1 MAIRNPVE
9 WVVGQVSVTAHTL
22 EDVGHEFR
30 RPREGDE
37 ILYPEVQKIGIRDL
51 RDALARGLSDFGAY
65 RTDVLFIGIIYP
77 LAGLILARV
86 TAGYDMLPL
95 LFPLVSGFALIGP
108 FAAAGLYELSRRREL
123 GEDINWTD
131 AFNVFR
137 SPAIGAILLLGLIL
151 TGIFLLWLATAMGIY
166 ALTLGPA
173 MPESY
178 TGFLTD
184 VFTTP
189 AGWTLIVV
197 GTGVGFVFALIV
209 LTISVISFPLLLDR
223 HVTLMSAIGAS
234 VRAVTANPKTM
245 LVWGMIIAAGLVI
258 GAIPLLLGLIIVV
271 PVLGHATWHLYRKVI
286 R

>member
-258 GAIPLLLGLIIVV
+258 GAIPLLLGLIVVV

>member
-37 ILYPEVQKIGIRDL
+37 ILYPEVQKIGIHDL

-178 TGFLTD
+178 MGFLTD

>member
-9 WVVGQVSVTAHTL
+9 WVAGQVSVTAHTL
-22 EDVGHEFR
+22 EDVGHGFR
-30 RPREGDE
+30 RPRKGDE
-37 ILYPEVQKIGIRDL
+37 ILYPEVQKIGVGDL
-51 RDALARGLSDFGAY
+51 RDALSRGLSDFGAY

-108 FAAAGLYELSRRREL
+108 FAAAGLYELSRRRER
-123 GEDINWTD
+123 GEDIAWTD

-178 TGFLTD
+178 AGFLTD

-189 AGWTLIVV
+189 AGWTLIIV
-197 GTGVGFVFALIV
+197 GTSVGFVFALIV

-234 VRAVTANPKTM
+234 IRAVMANPGTM
-245 LVWGMIIAAGLVI
+245 LVWGMIIAASLVI
-258 GAIPLLLGLIIVV
+258 GAIPLLLGLIVVV